1 MGFTERMFL
10 SEGKKK
16 NLLIGS
22 YALLMK
28 KPKPKNLTK
37 PNTFWV
43 SELSK
48 SISREALTKGWWGQS
63 SSEKRH
69 SPKETQEWGF
79 YVWKVNYKVNAW
91 GRASNIK
98 ETVRTKA

>member
-10 SEGKKK
+10 SEEKKKK

-37 PNTFWV
+37 PNTF
-43 SELSK
+43 
-48 SISREALTKGWWGQS
+48 
-63 SSEKRH
+63 
-69 SPKETQEWGF
+69 
-79 YVWKVNYKVNAW
+79 
-91 GRASNIK
+91 
-98 ETVRTKA
+98 